1 MMESF
6 GNTLNAKDTITVAVD
21 MERFEIYIGVN
32 GTLLETESTLE
43 LPENMRGRAL
53 FPMLLL
59 QRRRVEFNFG
69 KPRKP
74 IKELI
79 EKGFTTIEDIVK
91 GQKSKEQTQV
101 ATANANSKTTVDWT
115 SQGITDW
122 LWLDIL
128 VSLQSPEIY
137 RCRSVCRQWR
147 DLISKFNIMERN
159 EMCCFFTK
167 RNHKSA
173 TLGIG
178 LHIAQAE
185 SGYRAEIKT
194 QMDIL
199 SLAAWNVTRTGVWGE
214 RMTHFLPLVMN
225 REHSDCSYDDI
236 RKFLGQISTQMCSY
250 ALSAPNRDR
259 SRNELEEAIAGNE
272 ELQLVDAL
280 VTMMNAI
287 VLQFAM
293 DSDKFH
299 C

>member
-69 KPRKP
+69 TPRKP

-79 EKGFTTIEDIVK
+79 EKGFTTIEDIAA

-101 ATANANSKTTVDWT
+101 ATASDWLWTSQGSKDETTVDWT

-128 VSLQSPEIY
+128 VSLQTPEIY

-167 RNHKSA
+167 RTLA
-173 TLGIG
+173 TETLGIG
-178 LHIAQAE
+178 MQIAQAE
-185 SGYRAEIKT
+185 SGYGVEIKT

-199 SLAAWNVTRTGVWGE
+199 SLSAWTSGCRTGVWGE
-214 RMTHFLPLVMN
+214 SMTHFLPLVMN
-225 REHSDCSYDDI
+225 RAHSD
-236 RKFLGQISTQMCSY
+236 
-250 ALSAPNRDR
+250 R
-259 SRNELEEAIAGNE
+259 SVHAI
-272 ELQLVDAL
+272 
-280 VTMMNAI
+280 
-287 VLQFAM
+287 
-293 DSDKFH
+293 H
-299 C
+299 